1 MLPEN
6 FSEKCIR
13 VYCKRV
19 DAKSI
24 DAVTECF
31 RETCKILDLI
41 PPKVRGLTVINIMLT
56 VVKPMLSVTL

>member
-19 DAKSI
+19 DVKSVDAAK
-24 DAVTECF
+24 ECF
-31 RETCKILDLI
+31 RKACADLDLI
-41 PPKVRGLTVINIMLT
+41 PPKVRGLTVNT
-56 VVKPMLSVTL
+56 TVRVVVKK